1 MSISFFDLYFPLPY
15 RICFTVLFG
24 SYLWGV
30 NVQCLT
36 HSHIDVQSLIR
47 YNHQGHDRH
56 SFYKAI
62 YHFSTV
68 LTTYV
73 AISWLIFVAFV
84 SRKHLSQNGLADTI
98 RFLDLVPVFTLFGL
112 ILAFFLPGPIF
123 HASGRRRLLG
133 IFKRIL
139 LGGLDANCRFADILI
154 ADVLTSYNKV
164 FLDLVYTSLIFLAG
178 QSSLTNPN
186 RNYGGDLVAP
196 ITMGFPSLIRLS
208 QCSIDYMRS
217 GATIHLLNCLKY
229 ASAFPILIMALF
241 LKKYKNIDSEDRFFT
256 ERTFFNLWAF
266 ASFFNSLYSFYWD
279 VTNDWGLELFSSFP
293 SYRYHGLRRVKMLN
307 IRVWYYVAVLVDLAL
322 RAVWIMKL
330 TYSWKSFPDLET
342 GLFVLEILEVSRRAM
357 WVYFRTEK
365 EWTTSDISI
374 KEDDFDLPLYGR

>member
-133 IFKRIL
+133 
-139 LGGLDANCRFADILI
+139 
-154 ADVLTSYNKV
+154 
-164 FLDLVYTSLIFLAG
+164 
-178 QSSLTNPN
+178 
-186 RNYGGDLVAP
+186 
-196 ITMGFPSLIRLS
+196 
-208 QCSIDYMRS
+208 
-217 GATIHLLNCLKY
+217 
-229 ASAFPILIMALF
+229 
-241 LKKYKNIDSEDRFFT
+241 
-256 ERTFFNLWAF
+256 
-266 ASFFNSLYSFYWD
+266 
-279 VTNDWGLELFSSFP
+279 
-293 SYRYHGLRRVKMLN
+293 
-307 IRVWYYVAVLVDLAL
+307 
-322 RAVWIMKL
+322 
-330 TYSWKSFPDLET
+330 
-342 GLFVLEILEVSRRAM
+342 
-357 WVYFRTEK
+357 
-365 EWTTSDISI
+365 
-374 KEDDFDLPLYGR
+374 